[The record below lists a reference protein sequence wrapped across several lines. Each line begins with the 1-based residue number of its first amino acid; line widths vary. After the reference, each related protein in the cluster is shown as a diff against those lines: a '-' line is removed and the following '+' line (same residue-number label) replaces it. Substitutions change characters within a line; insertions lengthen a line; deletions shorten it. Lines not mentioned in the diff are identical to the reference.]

1 MSHVEQTNTF
11 ELGTGSAFPLSDVT
25 TSASMVDTDD
35 NSVSEGEQAVAI
47 AIACVFIVMVVAKVA
62 HSIYVTRRRQIHQ
75 VGEAVVEPTVTV
87 VNVTDGA
94 SEPVATREVGCQT
107 DAVDG
112 VTEPKDSGEGNE
124 VSESPPVAT
133 RTTNV

>member
-11 ELGTGSAFPLSDVT
+11 ELGSGSAFPLSDVT
-25 TSASMVDTDD
+25 TTASMVNTDD

-62 HSIYVTRRRQIHQ
+62 HSMYVTRQRQIHQ
-75 VGEAVVEPTVTV
+75 VGEAALEPAVTV

-94 SEPVATREVGCQT
+94 TEPVATREV
-107 DAVDG
+107 
-112 VTEPKDSGEGNE
+112 
-124 VSESPPVAT
+124 
-133 RTTNV
+133 